1 LPGLRVCPLGLVS
14 LQCWGVAKTLQ
25 CRCWAMHWCDA
36 ACEGST
42 PSTGVVVGHDFAYIV
57 AATGVVVGH
66 DFAFFMAATGVVV
79 DRNSLLIF
87 EASTRA
93 S

>member
-1 LPGLRVCPLGLVS
+1 MR
-14 LQCWGVAKTLQ
+14 
-25 CRCWAMHWCDA
+25 WCDA

-42 PSTGVVVGHDFAYIV
+42 LSTGVVVGYDFAYIV

-66 DFAFFMAATGVVV
+66 DFAFIVAATGVVV
-79 DRNSLLIF
+79 GHNSLLIF